1 MIINM
6 RIGKVSENVLIRSVL
21 RKIETKREEVL
32 CGAGIGRDCAVLSF
46 GEDMETVISTDPIS
60 APIDMVCSYG
70 IHKALNNVAT
80 TGAEPVGVMIS
91 AVLPEEAEEK
101 ELQDMMRQAEEICA
115 KFHTQILGGHTEV
128 MPEIKTPL
136 LTVSGIG
143 KRRKGSIADKKGIAG
158 NEPDMRPIRAGQD
171 VIISKWIGIEGT
183 VRLAREHKQELITRY
198 PIGMIDDAIGFESYL
213 SVVPDAAIAIKSG
226 VCAMHDASWGGI
238 FAALWEMADSAG
250 VGLEIDLKKI
260 PIRQETIE
268 ICEFYDLNPYE
279 LLSGGSLLMTS
290 EDGTGLVR
298 ELEKAGIPA
307 VIVGKTTSGN
317 DRVILNEEERRF
329 LEPPKT
335 DQLYGLKEFRN

>member
-6 RIGKVSENVLIRSVL
+6 KIGKVSENVLIRSVL

-46 GEDMETVISTDPIS
+46 GEDMETVISTNPVS

-70 IHKALNNVAT
+70 IHKALNNIAAAA
-80 TGAEPVGVMIS
+80 AEPVGVMIS
-91 AVLPEEAEEK
+91 AVLPEETEEK
-101 ELQDMMRQAEEICA
+101 QLQDMMRQAEEICTE
-115 KFHTQILGGHTEV
+115 FRIQIIGGHTEV
-128 MPEIKTPL
+128 MPGIKSPL

-143 KRRKGSIADKKGIAG
+143 KRRKGSAADKNGIAG
-158 NEPDMRPIRAGQD
+158 TKPDIRPLRAGQD

-183 VRLAREHKQELITRY
+183 VRLAREHKQELVTRY
-198 PIGMIDDAIGFESYL
+198 PIGMIDEAIQFANYL
-213 SVVPDAAIAIKSG
+213 SVVPDAAAAVKSG
-226 VCAMHDASWGGI
+226 VCAMHDVSRGGI

-260 PIRQETIE
+260 PVRQETIE

-298 ELEKAGIPA
+298 ELEKAQIPA

-329 LEPPKT
+329 LEPPKM
-335 DQLYGLKEFRN
+335 DQMYMLKNH

>member
-1 MIINM
+1 M

-32 CGAGIGRDCAVLSF
+32 CGAAIGKDCAVLSF
-46 GEDMETVISTDPIS
+46 DEGVETVISTNPIS

-70 IHKALNNVAT
+70 VHKALNNVAT
-80 TGAEPVGVMIS
+80 AGAEPVGVMIS
-91 AVLPEEAEEK
+91 AVLPEETEEK

-115 KFHTQILGGHTEV
+115 QFRVQIMGGHTEV
-128 MPEIKTPL
+128 MPGIKTPL
-136 LTVSGIG
+136 LTVSGVG
-143 KRRKGSIADKKGIAG
+143 KRSKCDITGKWSGVRTI
-158 NEPDMRPIRAGQD
+158 EPGQD
-171 VIISKWIGIEGT
+171 VIISKWIGLEGT
-183 VRLAREHKQELITRY
+183 VRLAREYRKELITRY
-198 PIGMIDDAIGFESYL
+198 PIGMIDEAIEFERFL
-213 SVVPDAAIAIKSG
+213 SVVPDAATAIKSG
-226 VCAMHDASWGGI
+226 VCAMHDVSWGGI
-238 FAALWEMADSAG
+238 FAALWEMADGAG

-290 EDGTGLVR
+290 GDGTGLVR

-307 VIVGKTTSGN
+307 VIVGKTTPGN

-329 LEPPKT
+329 LELPKM
-335 DQLYGLKEFRN
+335 DQIHMLKN